1 MNKLGYEDGQEE
13 ALQSERRQLSQQ
25 TTVLRDKVE
34 ELEARYSLRL
44 IRLVIFCVTSFSREE
59 KFLGWGIFL

>member
-44 IRLVIFCVTSFSREE
+44 IRISLFAHKKWLTQ
-59 KFLGWGIFL
+59 